1 MSRSDPS
8 PTASSPA
15 ARLRIAV
22 IGLGGIGG
30 VAAGALTHAGR
41 HDVVACGRRP
51 LDRMTVDLPDE
62 SVEVAMT
69 VLTDP
74 ADASPVDWV
83 LLTTKAQDTD
93 GAGPWLRALC
103 GPDTTV
109 AVMQNGIDHA
119 DRIAPYAGGASAL
132 PVIVYYNGER
142 IADDHVRM
150 RHISDTDI
158 ALPDTATARA
168 FADLLQGTPI
178 NPVIAPDFTARLWQK
193 LLINIVVNPV
203 TALTRQR
210 QGVLQRDDI
219 QALTTALL
227 EEAAAVAEAEGAGL
241 PATAAAD
248 TQRLVLTFPHDAG
261 SSMYFDVLAGR
272 RLEAEALTGAIVRA
286 GAKHAIPTPM
296 NSAVLAL
303 LRALSDGNG

>member
-1 MSRSDPS
+1 MPPSDTTNS
-8 PTASSPA
+8 G
-15 ARLRIAV
+15 RLRVAV

-30 VAAGALTHAGR
+30 VAAGALAHAGN
-41 HDVVACGRRP
+41 HDIIACGRRP
-51 LDRMTVDLPDE
+51 LKRLRVDLPDE
-62 SVEVAMT
+62 TVEVPLT

-93 GAGPWLRALC
+93 SAGDWLRALC
-103 GPDTTV
+103 GPQTSV

-119 DRIAPYAGGASAL
+119 DRIAPYAGDATAL

-150 RHISDTDI
+150 RHISDADV
-158 ALPDTATARA
+158 ALPDTDTARA
-168 FADLLQGTPI
+168 FETLLEGTPI
-178 NPVIAPDFTARLWQK
+178 KALRAPDFTARLWQK
-193 LLINIVVNPV
+193 LLINIVVNPM

-210 QGVLQRDDI
+210 QGILQRQDI

-227 EEAAAVAEAEGAGL
+227 EEAVAVAHAEGAGL
-241 PATAAAD
+241 SETAAAD
-248 TQRLVLTFPHDAG
+248 IQRLVLTFPHDAG
-261 SSMYFDVLAGR
+261 SSMYFDALAGR

-286 GAKHAIPTPM
+286 GARHGIATPM
-296 NSAVLAL
+296 NSAMLTL
-303 LRALSDGNG
+303 LNGLSNGMG

>member
-1 MSRSDPS
+1 MTSN
-8 PTASSPA
+8 APA
-15 ARLRIAV
+15 RQRVAV

-30 VAAGALTHAGR
+30 AAAGALTHAGR
-41 HDVVACGRRP
+41 HDVIACGRRP
-51 LDRMTVDLPDE
+51 LERMRVDLPDE

-74 ADASPVDWV
+74 AKAAPVDWV

-93 GAGPWLRALC
+93 GAGDWLRALC
-103 GPDTTV
+103 GPQTIV

-119 DRIAPYAGGASAL
+119 ERIAPYAGDATAL

-150 RHISDTDI
+150 RHISDADI
-158 ALPDTATARA
+158 ALPDTDTAQA
-168 FADLLQGTPI
+168 FIDLLDGTPI
-178 NPVIAPDFTARLWQK
+178 QAVRAPDFTARQWQK

-203 TALTRQR
+203 TALTRMR
-210 QGVLQRDDI
+210 QGVLQREDI

-241 PATAAAD
+241 PPSVAAD
-248 TQRLVLTFPHDAG
+248 TQRLVLTFPYDAG
-261 SSMYFDVLAGR
+261 SSMYFDALAGR
-272 RLEAEALTGAIVRA
+272 RLEAEALTGAVVRA
-286 GAKHAIPTPM
+286 GARHGIPTPM
-296 NSAVLAL
+296 NSAMLAL
-303 LRALSDGNG
+303 LRALSDAMGK

>member
-1 MSRSDPS
+1 MTSN
-8 PTASSPA
+8 APA
-15 ARLRIAV
+15 RQRVAV

-30 VAAGALTHAGR
+30 AAAGALTHAGR
-41 HDVVACGRRP
+41 HDVIACGRRP
-51 LDRMTVDLPDE
+51 MERMRVDLPDE

-74 ADASPVDWV
+74 ATAAPVDWV

-93 GAGPWLRALC
+93 GAGDWLRALC
-103 GPDTTV
+103 GPQTIV

-119 DRIAPYAGGASAL
+119 ERIAPYAGDATAL

-150 RHISDTDI
+150 RHISEADV
-158 ALPDTATARA
+158 ALPDTDTAQA
-168 FADLLQGTPI
+168 FIDLLEGTPI
-178 NPVIAPDFTARLWQK
+178 QAVRAPDFTARQWQK

-203 TALTRQR
+203 TALTRMR
-210 QGVLQRDDI
+210 QGVLQREDI

-241 PATAAAD
+241 PPSVAAD

-261 SSMYFDVLAGR
+261 SSMYFDALAGR
-272 RLEAEALTGAIVRA
+272 RLEAEALTGAVVRA
-286 GAKHAIPTPM
+286 GARHGIPVPM
-296 NSAVLAL
+296 NSAMLAL
-303 LRALSDGNG
+303 LRALSDGMGG

>member
-1 MSRSDPS
+1 MTSN
-8 PTASSPA
+8 APA
-15 ARLRIAV
+15 RQRVAV

-30 VAAGALTHAGR
+30 AAAGALTHAGR
-41 HDVVACGRRP
+41 HDVIACGRRP
-51 LDRMTVDLPDE
+51 LERMRVDLPDE

-74 ADASPVDWV
+74 GDAAPVDWV

-93 GAGPWLRALC
+93 GAGDWLRALC
-103 GPDTTV
+103 GPQTIV

-119 DRIAPYAGGASAL
+119 ERIAPYAGDATAL

-150 RHISDTDI
+150 RHISEADI
-158 ALPDTATARA
+158 ALPDTDTAQA
-168 FADLLQGTPI
+168 FIDLLAGTPI
-178 NPVIAPDFTARLWQK
+178 QAVRAPDFTARQWQK

-203 TALTRQR
+203 TALTRMR
-210 QGVLQRDDI
+210 QGVLQRADI

-241 PATAAAD
+241 PPSVAAD

-261 SSMYFDVLAGR
+261 SSMYFDALAGR
-272 RLEAEALTGAIVRA
+272 RLEAEALTGAVVRA
-286 GAKHAIPTPM
+286 GARHGIPTPM
-296 NSAVLAL
+296 NSAMLAL
-303 LRALSDGNG
+303 LRALSDGMGK

>member
-1 MSRSDPS
+1 MSRSDS
-8 PTASSPA
+8 PPA
-15 ARLRIAV
+15 GRLRVAV

-30 VAAGALTHAGR
+30 VAAGALAHAG
-41 HDVVACGRRP
+41 HHEVIACGRRR
-51 LDRMTVDLPDE
+51 LERMTVDLPDG

-74 ADASPVDWV
+74 ADAKPVDWV

-93 GAGPWLRALC
+93 GAGAWLRTLC
-103 GPDTTV
+103 GPETVV

-119 DRIAPYAGGASAL
+119 ERIAPYAGEAKAL

-150 RHISDTDI
+150 RHISDADI

-168 FADLLQGTPI
+168 FADLLTGTPI
-178 NPVIAPDFTARLWQK
+178 NPQITPDFTARLWQK

-210 QGVLQRDDI
+210 QGVLQREDI
-219 QALTTALL
+219 RALTTTLL

-241 PATAAAD
+241 PKTAAAD

-261 SSMYFDVLAGR
+261 SSMYFDALAGR
-272 RLEAEALTGAIVRA
+272 RLEADALTGAIVRA
-286 GAKHAIPTPM
+286 GEKHGIPTPM
-296 NSAVLAL
+296 NAAMLAL
-303 LRALSDGNG
+303 LRALSDGIDG

>member
-1 MSRSDPS
+1 MTSN
-8 PTASSPA
+8 APA
-15 ARLRIAV
+15 RQRVAV

-30 VAAGALTHAGR
+30 AAAGALTHAGR
-41 HDVVACGRRP
+41 HDVIACGRRP
-51 LDRMTVDLPDE
+51 LERMRVDLPDE
-62 SVEVAMT
+62 SVEVAMN

-74 ADASPVDWV
+74 ATAAPVDWV

-93 GAGPWLRALC
+93 GAGDWLRALC
-103 GPDTTV
+103 GPQTIV

-119 DRIAPYAGGASAL
+119 ERIAPYAGDATAL

-150 RHISDTDI
+150 RHISDADI
-158 ALPDTATARA
+158 ALPDTDTAQA
-168 FADLLQGTPI
+168 FIDLLEGTPI
-178 NPVIAPDFTARLWQK
+178 QAVRAPDFTARQWQK

-203 TALTRQR
+203 TALSRMR
-210 QGVLQRDDI
+210 QGVLQREDI

-241 PATAAAD
+241 PPSVAAD

-261 SSMYFDVLAGR
+261 SSMYFDALAGR
-272 RLEAEALTGAIVRA
+272 RLEAEALTGAVVRA
-286 GAKHAIPTPM
+286 GARHGIPTPM
-296 NSAVLAL
+296 NSAMLAL
-303 LRALSDGNG
+303 LRALSDGMGK

>member
-1 MSRSDPS
+1 MTSN
-8 PTASSPA
+8 APA
-15 ARLRIAV
+15 RQRVAV

-30 VAAGALTHAGR
+30 AAAGALTHAGH
-41 HDVVACGRRP
+41 HDVIACGRRP
-51 LDRMTVDLPDE
+51 LERMRVDLPDE

-74 ADASPVDWV
+74 AKAAPVDWV

-93 GAGPWLRALC
+93 GAGDWLRALC
-103 GPDTTV
+103 GPQTIV
-109 AVMQNGIDHA
+109 AVMQNGIDHTE
-119 DRIAPYAGGASAL
+119 RIAPYAGEATAL

-150 RHISDTDI
+150 RHISDADI
-158 ALPDTATARA
+158 ALPDTDTAQA
-168 FADLLQGTPI
+168 FIDLLEGTPI
-178 NPVIAPDFTARLWQK
+178 QAVRAPDFTARQWQK

-203 TALTRQR
+203 TALTRMR
-210 QGVLQRDDI
+210 QGVLQREDI

-241 PATAAAD
+241 PPSVAAD

-261 SSMYFDVLAGR
+261 SSMYFDALAGR
-272 RLEAEALTGAIVRA
+272 RLEAEALTGAVVRA
-286 GAKHAIPTPM
+286 GARHGIPTPM
-296 NSAVLAL
+296 NSAMLAL
-303 LRALSDGNG
+303 LRALSDGMGK

>member
-1 MSRSDPS
+1 MSPSTPS
-8 PTASSPA
+8 PDT
-15 ARLRIAV
+15 RKRVAV

-41 HDVVACGRRP
+41 HEVIACGRRP
-51 LDRMTVDLPDE
+51 VKRMTVDLPDE
-62 SVEVAMT
+62 SVDVAMT

-93 GAGPWLRALC
+93 GAGAWLRALC
-103 GPDTTV
+103 GPGTTV

-119 DRIAPYAGGASAL
+119 ERIAPYAGAATAL

-158 ALPDTATARA
+158 ALPDTDTAKA
-168 FADLLQGTPI
+168 FADLLAGTPI
-178 NPVIAPDFTARLWQK
+178 NPLIAPDFTARLWQK

-210 QGVLQRDDI
+210 QGVLQREDI
-219 QALTTALL
+219 RTLTTALL

-241 PATAAAD
+241 PASAAAE

-261 SSMYFDVLAGR
+261 SSMYFDALAGR
-272 RLEAEALTGAIVRA
+272 RLEADALTGAIVRA
-286 GAKHAIPTPM
+286 GEKHGIPTPM
-296 NSAVLAL
+296 NAAMLAL
-303 LRALSDGNG
+303 LRALSDGIDG

>member
-1 MSRSDPS
+1 MTS
-8 PTASSPA
+8 TASS
-15 ARLRIAV
+15 RQRVAV

-30 VAAGALTHAGR
+30 AAAGALTHAGR
-41 HDVVACGRRP
+41 HDVIACGRRP
-51 LDRMTVDLPDE
+51 LERMRVDLPDE

-93 GAGPWLRALC
+93 GAGAWLRALC

-119 DRIAPYAGGASAL
+119 ERIASYAGGAEAL

-150 RHISDTDI
+150 RHISDADI
-158 ALPDTATARA
+158 ALPDTDTAQA
-168 FADLLQGTPI
+168 FIDLLEGTPI
-178 NPVIAPDFTARLWQK
+178 QAVRAPDFTARQWQK

-210 QGVLQRDDI
+210 QGVLQREDI
-219 QALTTALL
+219 QTLTTALL

-241 PATAAAD
+241 PASVAAD

-261 SSMYFDVLAGR
+261 SSMYFDALAGR
-272 RLEAEALTGAIVRA
+272 RLEAEALTGAVVRA
-286 GAKHAIPTPM
+286 GARHGIPTPM
-296 NSAVLAL
+296 NGAMLAL
-303 LRALSDGNG
+303 LRALSDGMGT